1 MKIKI
6 LNTLLILTSLIGF
19 LQWGKDSHLFLFQA
33 EAEIIGKLFT
43 DPTSVLHPF
52 TVLPL
57 AGQIILLI
65 TVFQKN
71 PSKVLTLIGLS
82 GLALLLLFM
91 LLVGI
96 LSVNF
101 KIIIST
107 LPFVIV
113 AILSIRHLWL
123 NRSSQSVK

>member
-1 MKIKI
+1 VKIKI
-6 LNTLLILTSLIGF
+6 LNNLLILTSLIGF

-57 AGQIILLI
+57 GGQIILLI

>member
-65 TVFQKN
+65 TIFQKN

>member
-1 MKIKI
+1 VKIKI